1 MTDKQIAAWMEE
13 RDMAR
18 GIKDEA
24 DRNIALQKCYDHR
37 DKMMMIC
44 IAHQGDRIKHIM
56 KDHDDMVR
64 SHKEYQEELL
74 ERKLQE
80 KNVNKALTAAK
91 YVATILGSSG
101 LGALLMKYIGG

>member
-1 MTDKQIAAWMEE
+1 MTDEQIAAWMEE

-37 DKMMMIC
+37 DKMMMTC

-56 KDHDDMVR
+56 KDHNDMVR

-74 ERKLQE
+74 KRKLQE

-101 LGALLMKYIGG
+101 LGALLMKWIGG